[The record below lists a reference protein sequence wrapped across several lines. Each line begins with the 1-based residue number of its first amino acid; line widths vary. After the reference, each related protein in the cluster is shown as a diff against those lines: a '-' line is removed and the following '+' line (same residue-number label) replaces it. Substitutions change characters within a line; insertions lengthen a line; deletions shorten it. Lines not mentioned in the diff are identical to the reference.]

1 MTIWMIVIDS
11 AKDSLIFI
19 IRWLDRFPRYKHRDI
34 YLTGESYAGHYVPQ
48 LSKEIL
54 SYNAKAKHPINLKG
68 FMVTIASYF
77 FFYINH
83 TVFFNWLLR
92 IFNIFFYNR
101 LEMQSQITTMITWAQ
116 WHTGGAM
123 PWSLIGH
130 TRNSL
135 SPAIF
140 ATRSNLMHVIVCIH
154 MPWIKNLD
162 TLINTTYTRPHATPR
177 MTPVPHGGPFVC
189 HTTLEMRYCRSSSN
203 HHH

>member
-1 MTIWMIVIDS
+1 MIDS

-83 TVFFNWLLR
+83 KVFFN
-92 IFNIFFYNR
+92 
-101 LEMQSQITTMITWAQ
+101 
-116 WHTGGAM
+116 
-123 PWSLIGH
+123 
-130 TRNSL
+130 
-135 SPAIF
+135 
-140 ATRSNLMHVIVCIH
+140 
-154 MPWIKNLD
+154 
-162 TLINTTYTRPHATPR
+162 
-177 MTPVPHGGPFVC
+177 
-189 HTTLEMRYCRSSSN
+189 
-203 HHH
+203 